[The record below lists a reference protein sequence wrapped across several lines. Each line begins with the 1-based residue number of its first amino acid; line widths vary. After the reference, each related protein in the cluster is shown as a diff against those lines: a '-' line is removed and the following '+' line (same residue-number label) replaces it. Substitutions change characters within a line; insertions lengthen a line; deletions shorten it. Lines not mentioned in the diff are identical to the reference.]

1 MVAASLMVA
10 CSGVQDPHHKR
21 LTPVAAVPA
30 APTAVVDI
38 PGLLNLSI
46 DELSRPLGP
55 PRPIPAGFVDPTLSV
70 RSQTLDS
77 TTLFQHHGLS
87 IIASYDYRTR
97 RVSDLLLLGSDEN
110 RLMSAA
116 QLQLGADRYLVLPV
130 FEARRPTQLLGLR
143 VLAVLPGQ

>member
-1 MVAASLMVA
+1 MVA
-10 CSGVQDPHHKR
+10 CSGVQDLHYKQ
-21 LTPVAAVPA
+21 LTPVAAVPSPSA
-30 APTAVVDI
+30 TVIDI

-55 PRPIPAGFVDPTLSV
+55 RRPVPAGFVDPTLSV
-70 RSQTLDS
+70 RSQTVDS
-77 TTLFQHHGLS
+77 ITLFQRHGLS
-87 IIASYDYRTR
+87 IIASYDFRTR

-130 FEARRPTQLLGLR
+130 FQARRPTQLLGLR